1 VLLPRPIRLLSASH
15 VTLVACGG
23 VHSLAAT
30 SANELWVWGS
40 GADGRLGLGEEELDC
55 QTHPRMMDRA
65 WEAELTAAACGASHS
80 LALLRSGAVYAWGL
94 GESGQLGLGGT
105 DSRSTPVVIGALS
118 PVTVTSIA
126 AGAHHSLATTA
137 SGEVYGWGRG
147 SAAQL
152 GMAEAEA
159 VVLLPVC
166 VQALKGVR
174 CKLVA
179 AGDSHSLALSAAGE
193 LYSWGSS
200 DDGQSGHGTTDRAC
214 LPLRIRKLEGAPIGS
229 VACGLVHTVGVRAFH
244 HPTGEQLVA
253 LEEAVKGLTLKLRHA
268 EAALDCE
275 RRAKDDALAALAQL
289 EDVMRASA
297 HADLAGSGGGM
308 SAAAAGHFPVPAE
321 EACGDAGAAAG
332 CDGVGPARAAHSAN
346 ADSEQ
351 AAAAHA
357 HRASARQ
364 RSVGSQTDG
373 AAVPGAGAVARS
385 GPPRARTHPVS
396 QGPLRS
402 AVRAAAAAAGRTL
415 KRNRIAVPVPPDA
428 RAYTHARA
436 RARIDAAPDRAAPR
450 SWCSTP
456 RASPPAAKR
465 ARTPTR
471 TEQTSP

>member
-1 VLLPRPIRLLSASH
+1 MEIGRAVVNQAQTHTTGPLTGTSGPPCCASALPGQLGHGDSLDVLLPRPIRLLSASH

-55 QTHPRMMDRA
+55 QTHPRMMDHT

-80 LALLRSGAVYAWGL
+80 LVLLRSGTVYAWGL
-94 GESGQLGLGGT
+94 GECGQLGLGGT
-105 DSRSTPVVIGALS
+105 ASRCTPVVIGALS

-174 CKLVA
+174 CKVVA
-179 AGDSHSLALSAAGE
+179 AGDSHSLALSATGE

-200 DDGQSGHGTTDRAC
+200 DDGQLGHGAAERAC
-214 LPLRIRKLEGAPIGS
+214 LPVRIRKLEGAPIGS
-229 VACGLVHTVGVRAFH
+229 VACGLVHTVGVRAFC
-244 HPTGEQLVA
+244 HPTAEQVCS

-275 RRAKDDALAALAQL
+275 RRAKDEALAALSRL
-289 EDVMRASA
+289 EEKTLASA
-297 HADLAGSGGGM
+297 HADGRTDGGGSDGGRGPPAAV
-308 SAAAAGHFPVPAE
+308 SAEAAPPRA
-321 EACGDAGAAAG
+321 AGAAAAA
-332 CDGVGPARAAHSAN
+332 DSVATSARARHPVGAGPGAS
-346 ADSEQ
+346 ADSEEL
-351 AAAAHA
+351 AVAHA
-357 HRASARQ
+357 CRASTRL
-364 RSVGSQTDG
+364 RSVESQTDG
-373 AAVPGAGAVARS
+373 TWTPS
-385 GPPRARTHPVS
+385 
-396 QGPLRS
+396 
-402 AVRAAAAAAGRTL
+402 AAAR
-415 KRNRIAVPVPPDA
+415 PVPM
-428 RAYTHARA
+428 RACIR
-436 RARIDAAPDRAAPR
+436 
-450 SWCSTP
+450 
-456 RASPPAAKR
+456 PPASSFP
-465 ARTPTR
+465 ARLILR
-471 TEQTSP
+471 RRRR